1 MNAKSYKE
9 IGIDYSMPECVRIRK
24 CQNFMRAGN
33 TYNGKQLIVKNGYI
47 FVWEKQKRWFDKKK
61 EGRYIAICKTA
72 AEYLKIG
79 SIRSY
84 IVGEWSINF
93 IRKYGKVK
101 EVDFIFRG
109 NREYDFLGKADDY
122 DISQVICEAKKYGFN
137 VDTDFMKRQLE
148 FIING
153 FKVNRF
159 SPDGSCSVFSPI
171 RDNGIIF
178 RFAPIAQDEEE
189 YIA

>member
-1 MNAKSYKE
+1 
-9 IGIDYSMPECVRIRK
+9 
-24 CQNFMRAGN
+24 MRARN
-33 TYNGKQLIVKNGYI
+33 TYNGKPLIIKDGYI
-47 FVWEKQKRWFDKKK
+47 FVWGNHKGRLTGKK
-61 EGRYIAICKTA
+61 EDYYKRICKTA

-79 SIRSY
+79 SARSY
-84 IVGEWSINF
+84 IVGEWSISF

-101 EVDFIFRG
+101 DVDFIFRG

-122 DISQVICEAKKYGFN
+122 DISPVICEAKKFGFN
-137 VDTDFMKRQLE
+137 VDADFMKRQLE
-148 FIING
+148 LIING